1 MFKIKQSK
9 TFVWPVKITVP
20 IDGGKYSNST
30 FDVEFDRISQSA
42 VEQLASSIQNEEQT
56 AVQIV
61 KSIIVGWPDGSV
73 TDGTDSIPFSD
84 SALDELLDV
93 PGVASAIIT
102 SFLEAYNGQAAKRK
116 N

>member
-20 IDGGKYSNST
+20 IDGGKYTTST
-30 FDVEFDRISQSA
+30 FDVEFDRISQSE
-42 VEQLASSIQNEEQT
+42 VEKLATSIQNEEQT
-56 AVQIV
+56 AIQIV
-61 KSIIVGWPDGSV
+61 KNIVIGWPDGSV
-73 TDGTDSIPFSD
+73 TDGTDNIPFSD

-93 PGVASAIIT
+93 PGVASAVIT
-102 SFLEAYNGQAAKRK
+102 AFLEAYNGQAAKRK